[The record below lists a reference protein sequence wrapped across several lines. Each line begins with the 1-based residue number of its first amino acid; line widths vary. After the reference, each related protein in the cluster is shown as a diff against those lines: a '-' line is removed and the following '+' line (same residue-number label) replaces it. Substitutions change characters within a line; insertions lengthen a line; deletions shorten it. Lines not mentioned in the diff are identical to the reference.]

1 MASEIEGIKGRVAL
15 VTGAARGQG
24 RAQAIALA
32 EAGADIV
39 CFDCPGSVAT
49 VEYAL
54 GTAEELRE
62 TVALVEATG
71 RRAVAVEG
79 DVRSQS
85 DLDRA
90 VATAV
95 NLGRLEIV
103 VANAGVW
110 AIGPLWEISEDEW
123 DDVHDIVLK
132 GVWRTIKAAAP
143 HLIAQR
149 SGSIVLISSVNG
161 LEGGFNFSHYTAAK
175 HGVIGL
181 MRSAAIELGR
191 HNIRV
196 NAVCPG
202 NMDTPMNTWQGAL
215 DQIAGHPG
223 GTVDDRIENG
233 YGWNALPG
241 RSFLE
246 PRSTA
251 NAVTWLASDLAEH
264 VTGIALTVD
273 AGHLVLNGMSM
284 APSKTR

>member
-1 MASEIEGIKGRVAL
+1 MASTVEGIEGRSAL

-24 RAQAIALA
+24 RTQAIALA
-32 EAGADIV
+32 EAGADVV
-39 CFDCPGSVAT
+39 CFDCPGPVDT

-54 GTAEELRE
+54 GSAEELLE
-62 TVALVEATG
+62 TVALVEAVG

-90 VATAV
+90 VAAAV
-95 NLGRLEIV
+95 NLGRFEIV
-103 VANAGVW
+103 IANAGIW
-110 AIGPLWEISEDEW
+110 AIGPLWELSDDQW

-143 HLIAQR
+143 HLIEQR

-202 NMDTPMNTWQGAL
+202 NMDTPMNKWQGAL
-215 DQIAGHPG
+215 DQIAGHAG
-223 GTVDDRIENG
+223 GTAEERIENG
-233 YGWNALPG
+233 FAWNALPG

-264 VTGIALTVD
+264 VTGIALAVD
-273 AGHLVLNGMSM
+273 AGHLVLNGISM
-284 APSKTR
+284 APSATR